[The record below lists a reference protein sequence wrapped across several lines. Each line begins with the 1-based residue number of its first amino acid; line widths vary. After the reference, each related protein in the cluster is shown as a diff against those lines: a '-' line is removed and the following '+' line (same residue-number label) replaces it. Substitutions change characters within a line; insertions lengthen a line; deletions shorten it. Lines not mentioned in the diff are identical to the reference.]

1 MIRFEK
7 VSFVREGHNVI
18 LDDINW
24 QVEQKENWAI
34 LGLNGSGKTTLL
46 QLITGYLWPTKG
58 GLTVLGKTFGQASI
72 PDLRKKI
79 GWVSSALGYQMKGH
93 FLAEDIVLSG
103 KFATIGIHQVVSKE
117 EQQEARDLL
126 ATCGGDHLIGKRFD
140 VMSQGQRQI
149 TLIARALMAK
159 PPLLILDEPCNG
171 LDLFAREQ
179 LLERIT
185 AIASAPEAPNLLF
198 VTHYTEELLPCFD
211 NLMLLKEGKIFDQG
225 KTSQLLTTP
234 NLESFYDKP
243 VKLVPLAG
251 NRVTVVPQ

>member
-1 MIRFEK
+1 MIKFED
-7 VSFVREGHNVI
+7 VSFIREGHNTI
-18 LDDINW
+18 LDTINW
-24 QVEQKENWAI
+24 QVAPKENWAI

-58 GLTVLGKTFGQASI
+58 KLTVLGERFGQTSI
-72 PDLRKKI
+72 PDLRKQI
-79 GWVSSALGYQMKGH
+79 GWVSSALSYQMKGH

-103 KFATIGIHQVVSKE
+103 KFATIGIHQIVSLE
-117 EQQEARDLL
+117 EQAEARELL
-126 ATCGGDHLIGKRFD
+126 TACGGSQLIGKTFD

-179 LLERIT
+179 LLERIHS
-185 AIASAPEAPNLLF
+185 IANTPDAPNLLF

-211 NLMLLKEGKIFDQG
+211 NLILLKEGKIFDQG
-225 KTSQLLTTP
+225 KTTDLLTKTQ
-234 NLESFYDKP
+234 LERFYDKP
-243 VKLVPLAG
+243 VKLISMAD
-251 NRVTVVPQ
+251 NRVTVVPN

>member
-1 MIRFEK
+1 MINFEE
-7 VSFVREGHNVI
+7 VSFIREGNNVI
-18 LDDINW
+18 LDTINW
-24 QVEQKENWAI
+24 QVKPKENWAI

-58 GLTVLGKTFGQASI
+58 GLTVLGQRFGQTSI
-72 PDLRKKI
+72 PDLRKQI
-79 GWVSSALGYQMKGH
+79 GWVSSALSYQMKGH

-103 KFATIGIHQVVSKE
+103 KFATIGIHQIVTAE
-117 EQQEARDLL
+117 EQQAARELL
-126 ATCGGDHLIGKRFD
+126 ATCGGQHLIGKRFD

-179 LLERIT
+179 LLERIE
-185 AIASAPEAPNLLF
+185 AIANTPDAPNLLF

-211 NLMLLKEGKIFDQG
+211 QLMLLMEGKIFEQG
-225 KTSQLLTTP
+225 QTVDLLTKDK
-234 NLESFYDKP
+234 LENFYDKP
-243 VKLVPLAG
+243 VKLVPMAD
-251 NRVTVVPQ
+251 NRVTVVPN